1 MARRRLSGLTR
12 AAVGAACLT
21 LAGVGSAAAQAGPG
35 NAAAGPAASPAAAP
49 LDLDAPP
56 PRPLPDPAA
65 ASSGSAAVPPAA
77 ASLTVAPPT
86 APALPQPAALPAFT
100 ALPAVPAFTAPA
112 ALPPATLS
120 LEHPQEIDPAT
131 LSSGGLTVALFG
143 ITALSDP
150 DHGLQAYLQA
160 EGDRLSCEW
169 HPPAAGTRAGASPR
183 YTCYLPDR
191 TDVALVSLANGAA
204 AAVDDAPL
212 AYHAQED
219 AAQAARRGAW
229 VNLPAPPVPVSHPVA
244 RTSALLVAAGQSFP
258 LDGLVGAAGRPAQ
271 ELQSYIASHGDA
283 LMCQPGGGRYVC
295 TLPDGTDIAKVA
307 LINGA
312 ARVSD
317 DAPDAYRQQ
326 QVLAQEAHRG
336 IWATAAA
343 PVMPAAGPPIVVGP
357 PGGFAVEDVA
367 GPVAYVGEEPTAVID
382 NEPVFFVYGDGL
394 GWGYYDHFHHWRGA
408 PERYA
413 NHLQRFHPEGAGLRG
428 YGARGPGGEAFGRGG
443 HPGFGSGGGIA
454 AGFHGGPEGGFHAGG
469 GPGGVRGGEFAHAG
483 PGFGRGAPAFAHG
496 GPAPSFAHGPAPQ
509 SFARGGPSPAFA
521 HAAPAQ
527 FRSPAA
533 FARPSPMPSMNRPA
547 AMMAPRAVPAMRAPA
562 PAMRAPAAAPR
573 LHR

>member
-12 AAVGAACLT
+12 AAVGAVCLT
-21 LAGVGSAAAQAGPG
+21 LAGVGPAAAQAGAG
-35 NAAAGPAASPAAAP
+35 DAVAGPAASPVAAP
-49 LDLDAPP
+49 LALAAP
-56 PRPLPDPAA
+56 PRPLSDPAA
-65 ASSGSAAVPPAA
+65 ASPAPAVAAPSAAT
-77 ASLTVAPPT
+77 SLTVAPP
-86 APALPQPAALPAFT
+86 APALTQPAAA
-100 ALPAVPAFTAPA
+100 PAFTAPP

-131 LSSGGLTVALFG
+131 LSGAGLTVALFG
-143 ITALSDP
+143 ITPLSDP

-160 EGDRLSCEW
+160 QGDRLSCEL
-169 HPPAAGTRAGASPR
+169 HSLAGGTRAGASPR

-191 TDVALVSLANGAA
+191 TDLALVSLANGAA
-204 AAVDDAPL
+204 AAADGAPP
-212 AYHAQED
+212 AYHAQEV

-244 RTSALLVAAGQSFP
+244 RTSALLFGGGQSFP
-258 LDGLVGAAGRPAQ
+258 LDGLIGAPGRPAQ
-271 ELQSYIASHGDA
+271 DLQSYIASHGDA

-326 QVLAQEAHRG
+326 QVLAQDAHRG
-336 IWATAAA
+336 IWATTAA
-343 PVMPAAGPPIVVGP
+343 PVMPAAGPPIIVEP
-357 PGGFAVEDVA
+357 PGGFAVEDVT
-367 GPVAYVGEEPTAVID
+367 GPIAYVGEEPTAVIEG
-382 NEPVFFVYGDGL
+382 EPVFFVYGDGL
-394 GWGYYDHFHHWRGA
+394 GWGYYDRYHHWRGA

-413 NHLQRFHPEGAGLRG
+413 SHLQRFHPEGAGLRG
-428 YGARGPGGEAFGRGG
+428 YGARGPGQEAFGRGG
-443 HPGFGSGGGIA
+443 RTGFGSSGGIA
-454 AGFHGGPEGGFHAGG
+454 AGFHGGGPEGAHPGG
-469 GPGGVRGGEFAHAG
+469 APGGGGVRGGEFTHAG
-483 PGFGRGAPAFAHG
+483 PSPGRGAPAFTHG

-521 HAAPAQ
+521 RAAPAQ

-533 FARPSPMPSMNRPA
+533 FVRPSPMAAMNRPA
-547 AMMAPRAVPAMRAPA
+547 AMMAPRAAPAMRAPA
-562 PAMRAPAAAPR
+562 PAPR